1 VDILADL
8 RKNICEVT
16 FTKANGDERTM
27 ICTLIP
33 DFLPNTDEEF
43 DESKTEKRIR
53 RAVEADL
60 VNVWDIEEN
69 AWRSFKPSKVTN
81 IEFSKE

>member
-1 VDILADL
+1 MDILADL
-8 RKNICEVT
+8 RSNICEVT

-33 DFLPNTDEEF
+33 DFLPTRE
-43 DESKTEKRIR
+43 
-53 RAVEADL
+53 AVTNVGPQYIDQ
-60 VNVWDIEEN
+60 VVVWDLEAN
-69 AWRSFKPSKVTN
+69 AWRSFKPSRVIN